1 MDDLSKLSQG
11 LGGAGGGADGGADG
25 GTGATGGAATG
36 ATGGTSGTSL
46 PDLAAMGGL
55 ASAVQQSGGLDG
67 LIDKL
72 RGAGLGDEVDSW
84 VANGENKAV
93 DPQRLGA
100 ALGPDTVQ
108 KLSIGSGIDVT
119 SLLPML
125 AAFLPQIISML
136 TPKGEAPEGGLDNA
150 VGSGGLGDL
159 GGLLGGLM
167 GAGSGGATGGTG
179 GLDDLLGGL
188 SGMLGGDKGR

>member
-11 LGGAGGGADGGADG
+11 LGETGE
-25 GTGATGGAATG
+25 TGAAA
-36 ATGGTSGTSL
+36 GTSAAGL

-67 LIDKL
+67 LIGKL
-72 RGAGLGDEVDSW
+72 REAGLGDEVDSW

-108 KLSIGSGIDVT
+108 KLSTGSGIDIM

-188 SGMLGGDKGR
+188 GGMLGGDKRR

>member
-1 MDDLSKLSQG
+1 
-11 LGGAGGGADGGADG
+11 
-25 GTGATGGAATG
+25 
-36 ATGGTSGTSL
+36 
-46 PDLAAMGGL
+46 MGGL

-67 LIDKL
+67 LIGKL
-72 RGAGLGDEVDSW
+72 REAGLGDEVDSW

-108 KLSIGSGIDVT
+108 KLSTGSGIDIM

-188 SGMLGGDKGR
+188 GGMLGGDKRR